1 MSSHERKRQLDLE
14 RKIARA
20 QAEEQTYAN
29 AELETAS
36 IKQPSEIPAQ
46 VLPLPLDQQPSS
58 PVQPRPPMI
67 PQETKPFENKYYE
80 DVRPASHIEDS
91 IKESPS
97 SHGSSTG
104 ERFLQELI
112 DIQREQQRHNKRLL
126 YLQESRDHQ
135 LHELLAQQNKLSL
148 SLTLPSSEVQVFD
161 GDPVNYYNFVQSFTN
176 LIEAKTADS
185 KMRLHY
191 LVQYTRG
198 DVHDLMKSC
207 LAMEPERG
215 YIEARRLLK
224 ERYGQGYKIA
234 TALVERLIN
243 GPPIKNEDCNAL
255 QKLSISLTNCKNI
268 LQDVGYLNKVDNPDS
283 LQKIVRR
290 LPHTLRRS
298 WRDKADDITNN
309 EKREI
314 TFHDLAKFVDAKAR
328 AMTHPVFGD
337 IKDDPRI
344 GRKDSKGSA
353 NRRGV
358 SFATSGNDG
367 GHPDINNKKPDLS
380 IGSTVATRLPP
391 KCPFCN
397 GQHVLVR
404 CKDFKKLRV
413 EQRLRFV
420 RSKGLCVNCLLP
432 GHFVREC
439 LKSSF
444 CKISGCQSKHSTYLH
459 QQRDVREPEETSPR
473 ENTNEHE
480 VPVPDGNAVSNAQNS
495 FISADG
501 QCASIGAGKSATA
514 LPIVPVRVKAKG
526 SNSSTVTYAFLDSG
540 SNTTFCS
547 NKLVETLGI
556 EGEKTQLSLT
566 TLGKQNCMTRCNLFS
581 LEVFDLDENY
591 FVELPSV
598 FSVPSLP
605 VSNDSIPTQEDVIS
619 FPYLRDLQIQTIDSD
634 VGLLIG
640 CDVPKALESHETRL
654 SQGHG
659 PFATRTI
666 FGWTVNGPLV
676 RMGQPQPVCNFVK
689 ADEEL
694 SQQFRTFCN
703 WEFSDSICADKPAM
717 SKEDNRALSIM
728 KESICLKEGHY
739 QIDLPWKDDVPCLP
753 NNRAMAEHRLKL
765 LRRRLLKNPDLRS
778 KYSAFMDSLFEN
790 KHAQM
795 VPKTPLEHT
804 ARVAWY
810 LPHHPVVN
818 PNKPDKLRVVF
829 DCAARYNGVSLNSQ
843 LLQGP
848 DLTNNLVGVLIRF
861 REEPIAI
868 MADIEGMFHQ
878 VRVSPKDCDALRFLW
893 WPENDFNKDPEDYQM
908 LVHLFGATSSPSCA
922 NFGLKQTAD
931 DNQEIF
937 TEEAVRTVRRN
948 FYVDDCLKSIKGET
962 KAISLVSE
970 LRALL
975 SKGGFRLT
983 KWISNSRRV
992 IESVPTSERAI
1003 SVKDHLLDQ
1012 LPCERAL
1019 GTRWDVETD
1028 TFGFRISLKDKP
1040 STRRGIL
1047 SIVSSIYDP
1056 LGFVAPFILPAKRLL
1071 QSLCRRGLGW
1081 DDMVSNEDITIWQSW
1096 LGDLPKLESIKV
1108 YRCFKPPD
1116 FGDVTTCQI
1125 HHFADASQIAY
1136 GAVSYLRITNARGLI
1151 HCSFVIG
1158 KSRLSP
1164 LKHLTIPR
1172 LELSAA
1178 VVAARLDKI
1187 IRTET
1192 DIQVDESV
1200 FWTDST
1206 CVLGY
1211 LRNESKRFHT
1221 FVANRVATI
1230 QEVAAAS
1237 QWRHV
1242 DSSQNPADDASRGL
1256 SAEALLNNSR
1266 WLRGPDFLWRPES
1279 SWPIGPSPVLEVSP
1293 DDPEVKS
1300 TAEVYF
1306 QSTEIREEPMNK
1318 IFERF
1323 SSWYRLKKFIAWILR
1338 YRDNLR
1344 SAVEQ
1349 RRSGYTAV
1357 TEKTNLVPITLGELR
1372 NAEKEILRRVQDE
1385 SFEEELVILRKA
1397 SSTPPSGEQSSKRQV
1412 KKSSKIVKLDPQM
1425 IDGLLC
1431 VGGRLANG
1439 PFQQNAKHPVI
1450 LPKSH
1455 HIVPLIIRH
1464 YHHVSGHSGVEHVL
1478 SLIREKFWIVGA
1490 RTAVRRC
1497 LNACVPCKR
1506 RQAPVGEQKMAD
1518 LPLDRI
1524 TPDKPPFTYVGVD
1537 CFGPFLIR
1545 RGRTEV
1551 KRYGVLYTCLVVRAV
1566 HIEVAHNLDTDSFLN
1581 SFRRFVARRG
1591 SPELIRSDN
1600 GGNFVSGERELNRS
1614 IKEWNQEKIA
1624 DFLLQRNVQWVFN
1637 PPCGSHH
1644 GGPWERCIRTV
1655 RKVLNALVRE
1665 QVLDDE
1671 GLSTFMCE
1679 AESIVNSRPL
1689 TKVSD
1694 DVRDLEPLTPNH
1706 LLLFRYSQSFP
1717 PGIFAK
1723 EDIYSRRRWRQV
1735 QYLSDVFWRRWVKEY
1750 LPTLQERQKWFRPR
1764 RNFQIGDIVLLTDE
1778 KSPRGLWPLARIT
1791 SVKTSQRDRLVR
1803 SVTLKTKSSTLERP
1817 IDKIVLLEGAA
1828 EVAEDT

>member
-1 MSSHERKRQLDLE
+1 MEEESDGQATRRQVLPNVTPDQQGVWNEDLVRLRRSRRAAKGNVTKKINEITLCMSQSPLVEELLSKAQEFNKTMEAFKTAHANYHSMLSDEDEIQDSQDYYESECARIANFQEILNQFITRASAENYESEIRPEDSISNVGSRTRTRSRASHASSRKSGGGSLAHVQSPRLAAAAKRAALQADAATLHKQQAIQQEELRLRQEVIKQQQLQEEAKLRLDQRKRQLDLE

-58 PVQPRPPMI
+58 PVKPRPPMI

-619 FPYLRDLQIQTIDSD
+619 FPYLRDLHAGS
-634 VGLLIG
+634 
-640 CDVPKALESHETRL
+640 A
-654 SQGHG
+654 
-659 PFATRTI
+659 
-666 FGWTVNGPLV
+666 
-676 RMGQPQPVCNFVK
+676 
-689 ADEEL
+689 
-694 SQQFRTFCN
+694 
-703 WEFSDSICADKPAM
+703 CA
-717 SKEDNRALSIM
+717 
-728 KESICLKEGHY
+728 
-739 QIDLPWKDDVPCLP
+739 
-753 NNRAMAEHRLKL
+753 
-765 LRRRLLKNPDLRS
+765 
-778 KYSAFMDSLFEN
+778 
-790 KHAQM
+790 
-795 VPKTPLEHT
+795 
-804 ARVAWY
+804 
-810 LPHHPVVN
+810 
-818 PNKPDKLRVVF
+818 
-829 DCAARYNGVSLNSQ
+829 
-843 LLQGP
+843 
-848 DLTNNLVGVLIRF
+848 
-861 REEPIAI
+861 
-868 MADIEGMFHQ
+868 
-878 VRVSPKDCDALRFLW
+878 
-893 WPENDFNKDPEDYQM
+893 
-908 LVHLFGATSSPSCA
+908 
-922 NFGLKQTAD
+922 
-931 DNQEIF
+931 
-937 TEEAVRTVRRN
+937 
-948 FYVDDCLKSIKGET
+948 
-962 KAISLVSE
+962 
-970 LRALL
+970 
-975 SKGGFRLT
+975 
-983 KWISNSRRV
+983 
-992 IESVPTSERAI
+992 
-1003 SVKDHLLDQ
+1003 
-1012 LPCERAL
+1012 
-1019 GTRWDVETD
+1019 
-1028 TFGFRISLKDKP
+1028 
-1040 STRRGIL
+1040 
-1047 SIVSSIYDP
+1047 
-1056 LGFVAPFILPAKRLL
+1056 
-1071 QSLCRRGLGW
+1071 
-1081 DDMVSNEDITIWQSW
+1081 
-1096 LGDLPKLESIKV
+1096 PKL
-1108 YRCFKPPD
+1108 
-1116 FGDVTTCQI
+1116 
-1125 HHFADASQIAY
+1125 H
-1136 GAVSYLRITNARGLI
+1136 
-1151 HCSFVIG
+1151 
-1158 KSRLSP
+1158 
-1164 LKHLTIPR
+1164 
-1172 LELSAA
+1172 
-1178 VVAARLDKI
+1178 
-1187 IRTET
+1187 
-1192 DIQVDESV
+1192 
-1200 FWTDST
+1200 
-1206 CVLGY
+1206 
-1211 LRNESKRFHT
+1211 
-1221 FVANRVATI
+1221 
-1230 QEVAAAS
+1230 
-1237 QWRHV
+1237 
-1242 DSSQNPADDASRGL
+1242 
-1256 SAEALLNNSR
+1256 
-1266 WLRGPDFLWRPES
+1266 
-1279 SWPIGPSPVLEVSP
+1279 
-1293 DDPEVKS
+1293 
-1300 TAEVYF
+1300 
-1306 QSTEIREEPMNK
+1306 
-1318 IFERF
+1318 
-1323 SSWYRLKKFIAWILR
+1323 
-1338 YRDNLR
+1338 
-1344 SAVEQ
+1344 
-1349 RRSGYTAV
+1349 TAV
-1357 TEKTNLVPITLGELR
+1357 T
-1372 NAEKEILRRVQDE
+1372 
-1385 SFEEELVILRKA
+1385 
-1397 SSTPPSGEQSSKRQV
+1397 
-1412 KKSSKIVKLDPQM
+1412 KK
-1425 IDGLLC
+1425 
-1431 VGGRLANG
+1431 N
-1439 PFQQNAKHPVI
+1439 
-1450 LPKSH
+1450 
-1455 HIVPLIIRH
+1455 
-1464 YHHVSGHSGVEHVL
+1464 
-1478 SLIREKFWIVGA
+1478 
-1490 RTAVRRC
+1490 
-1497 LNACVPCKR
+1497 
-1506 RQAPVGEQKMAD
+1506 
-1518 LPLDRI
+1518 
-1524 TPDKPPFTYVGVD
+1524 
-1537 CFGPFLIR
+1537 
-1545 RGRTEV
+1545 
-1551 KRYGVLYTCLVVRAV
+1551 
-1566 HIEVAHNLDTDSFLN
+1566 
-1581 SFRRFVARRG
+1581 
-1591 SPELIRSDN
+1591 
-1600 GGNFVSGERELNRS
+1600 
-1614 IKEWNQEKIA
+1614 
-1624 DFLLQRNVQWVFN
+1624 
-1637 PPCGSHH
+1637 
-1644 GGPWERCIRTV
+1644 
-1655 RKVLNALVRE
+1655 
-1665 QVLDDE
+1665 
-1671 GLSTFMCE
+1671 
-1679 AESIVNSRPL
+1679 
-1689 TKVSD
+1689 
-1694 DVRDLEPLTPNH
+1694 
-1706 LLLFRYSQSFP
+1706 
-1717 PGIFAK
+1717 
-1723 EDIYSRRRWRQV
+1723 
-1735 QYLSDVFWRRWVKEY
+1735 EY
-1750 LPTLQERQKWFRPR
+1750 
-1764 RNFQIGDIVLLTDE
+1764 
-1778 KSPRGLWPLARIT
+1778 A
-1791 SVKTSQRDRLVR
+1791 
-1803 SVTLKTKSSTLERP
+1803 
-1817 IDKIVLLEGAA
+1817 
-1828 EVAEDT
+1828 